1 METVQKVVEIERQI
15 AALKA
20 QRDQLLGAAGLIDAE
35 VAQILANR
43 TPKRTLC
50 QMLREMHDWAV
61 GRDRTEI
68 ETCLLIAKKM
78 DVQLRRYAGAAY
90 SDSWYNAAGNF
101 IR

>member
-1 METVQKVVEIERQI
+1 MKTVQELVEIERQI
-15 AALKA
+15 VALKA
-20 QRDQLLGAAGLIDAE
+20 QRDQLLGAAGLMDAE

-50 QMLREMHDWAV
+50 QMLREMHDRAV
-61 GRDRTEI
+61 GTDRTEI
-68 ETCLLIAKKM
+68 EMCLLIAKKM

-90 SDSWYNAAGNF
+90 SDSWYDRAGNF